1 MSIIW
6 LISSSEFVI
15 TEIVAFSLFRLICQI
30 FTRFVTIMQFFL
42 SEPMNQELSMFI
54 DYCI

>member
-1 MSIIW
+1 MDFPAGS
-6 LISSSEFVI
+6 VT
-15 TEIVAFSLFRLICQI
+15 TEIVAFSLFRLICQV
-30 FTRFVTIMQFFL
+30 FTRIVTMVKFFL